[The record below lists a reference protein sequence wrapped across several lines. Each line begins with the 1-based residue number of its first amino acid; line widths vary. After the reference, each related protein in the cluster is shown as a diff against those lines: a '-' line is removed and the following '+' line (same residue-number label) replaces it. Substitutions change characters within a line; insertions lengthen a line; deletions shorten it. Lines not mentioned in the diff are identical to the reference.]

1 MRRMGS
7 SMARAWLWGLG
18 LVLAVDAH
26 AEVLTAS
33 KAVQLALKNNS
44 QVIGAEAGV
53 LDARAGLYG
62 AYSGILPNLSASISR
77 SGRLTKDAVGNSAIG
92 GIAFPPQTTFRDES
106 YSTQPVVSGR
116 WNILS
121 LSNLSDFSSARSGLR
136 AAKQSQQ
143 ATRNDVALAA
153 RRQFY
158 EVVRAVRLAQVSSGA
173 VRLARDDERRVR
185 ALFEV
190 GSVSRSELY
199 RAQVRTSQS
208 QLDSVLSWHQVTVQ
222 RIALARLLG
231 VRESGMGEVDTL
243 LAASPIEVDEPALI
257 AEAAKN
263 RPDLQAADNELISA
277 KASVNSARFLRLPYI
292 TIGGQVALQSSS
304 TSTFDQPAQDSL
316 GAEIPGSSL
325 TSNTRLETDRSYGGQ
340 VALNW
345 DFFDGL
351 ATDARIAAN
360 RARQMRAQENRD
372 ALYRN
377 LESEVHQAVMTYRE
391 AMEGDRL
398 ARRTLESATENLKLI
413 QEKYNVGSSTI
424 LDLIDAQVQLQR
436 AQSDVV
442 SALAAIRVAE
452 AQLNRVRGRA
462 E

>member
-1 MRRMGS
+1 
-7 SMARAWLWGLG
+7 MARAWLWGLG
-18 LVLAVDAH
+18 LMVAVDAR
-26 AEVLTAS
+26 AEVLTAE
-33 KAVQLALKNNS
+33 KAVQYALKYNS
-44 QVIGAEAGV
+44 QVIGAEADV
-53 LDARAGLYG
+53 LGAKSGLYG
-62 AYSGILPNLSASISR
+62 AYSGILPNLQASISR
-77 SGRLTKDAVGNSAIG
+77 SGRLAKDAVGNQNIA
-92 GIAFPPQTTFRDES
+92 GIASPPLTTLREES
-106 YSTQPVVSGR
+106 YATDPIITGR
-116 WNILS
+116 WSILN

-143 ATRNDVALAA
+143 AARNDVALAT

-158 EVVRAVRLAQVSSGA
+158 EVVRAIRLALVNNA
-173 VRLARDDERRVR
+173 ALRLSRDDERRVR

-199 RAQVRTSQS
+199 RAQVRSSQS
-208 QLDSVLSWHQVTVQ
+208 ELDSVLSWHAVTVQ

-231 VRESGMGEVDTL
+231 VAEARMGEVDTVL
-243 LAASPIEVDEPALI
+243 TANVIEVDEPSVL
-257 AEAAKN
+257 AAAIKS
-263 RPDLQAADNELISA
+263 RPDLMAADNELSAA
-277 KASVNSARFLRLPYI
+277 KAAVNSARFLRLPYV
-292 TIGGQVALQSSS
+292 TLSGQAAFQSSQ
-304 TSTFDQPAQDSL
+304 TSAFEQPGDVN
-316 GAEIPGSSL
+316 G
-325 TSNTRLETDRSYGGQ
+325 NTNFETDRAYGGQ

-351 ATDARIAAN
+351 ATDSRIAAAH
-360 RARQMRAQENRD
+360 ARELRVRDNRD

-391 AMEGDRL
+391 AVESDRL
-398 ARRTLESATENLKLI
+398 ARSTMASATENLKLI

-436 AQSDVV
+436 AASDVV

>member
-1 MRRMGS
+1 
-7 SMARAWLWGLG
+7 MARAWLWGLG
-18 LVLAVDAH
+18 LVFAVDAH
-26 AEVLTAS
+26 AEILTAS

-173 VRLARDDERRVR
+173 VRLSRDDERRVR

-231 VRESGMGEVDTL
+231 IRESAMGEVDTL
-243 LAASPIEVDEPALI
+243 LTATPIEVDEPALI

-292 TIGGQVALQSSS
+292 TLGGQVALQSSS

-391 AMEGDRL
+391 ALEGDRL